1 MEYMNALRIVTIGF
15 LIMELTNVI
24 TLYFF
29 PGSTYTNGVGIFNA
43 WEKSKLDP
51 DVHAFVKYLVNWVA
65 GSKLIF
71 ILLLIVI
78 LYTVDDD
85 QFVFVGLAMTVSILS
100 FFWRLFPLV
109 RKMDKANEISPKNY
123 SIGLGW
129 MIFAMISAFVG
140 ATLWVVLG

>member
-1 MEYMNALRIVTIGF
+1 MNALRIVTIGF